1 MLIISAHHA
10 RWTSHVDAS
19 ECDGAALTDTQLTG
33 ETLKSLPRK
42 RPKAAADL
50 REPALERPELT
61 RDLDRTIAAVIKEGG
76 RAALALVSIDHLDIV
91 NVAFGH
97 AVGSKVLSAAREALI
112 AVVRNGDS
120 VWRFSGSKF
129 AVILRDCSE
138 NDIRIACRRFRETL
152 TNKVF
157 ETCAGPV
164 SITASVGAVMIP
176 RHSRTRDDARMNA
189 LIAVEEA
196 RKDRWRAVSLFQPD
210 VARDKQRAHEALAG
224 QSVIAAIAENRLQLV
239 FQPVV
244 SSKTRRPAFHEAL
257 IRIAAKDGQLVDAKD
272 FIAAAEKLGLVRL
285 VDHRTLALA
294 LEALDGN
301 DHVLSINISGDTAHD
316 PAWLAALA
324 ARLDVD
330 PGLAKRLIV
339 EIKESHVA
347 IHTDEIREFIDAVRG
362 LGVRVAIDD
371 FGAGYTAFKTL
382 KAMPFDII
390 KIDGEYG
397 RNMGGDP
404 RNQVFVRS
412 LVSIAQA
419 LGAETVVEWVDDSDT
434 ADLLAAWNVDYL
446 QGYGM
451 GKPARSLSPAKA
463 RKAG

>member
-1 MLIISAHHA
+1 LRLERH
-10 RWTSHVDAS
+10 
-19 ECDGAALTDTQLTG
+19 DGATVVDTVLAGEALKG
-33 ETLKSLPRK
+33 LPRK
-42 RPKAAADL
+42 RPKSATDL
-50 REPALERPELT
+50 RESAIERPELT
-61 RDLDRTIAAVIKEGG
+61 RDLERTIANAIKDGG

-97 AVGSKVLSAAREALI
+97 GVGSKVLQAAREALI
-112 AVVRNGDS
+112 TVVRNGDS
-120 VWRFSGSKF
+120 VWRFAGSKF

-138 NDIRIACRRFRETL
+138 SDIRIACRRFQETL
-152 TNKVF
+152 TNRVF
-157 ETCAGPV
+157 DTCAGPV

-176 RHSRTRDDARMNA
+176 RHARTRDEARMNA

-210 VARDKQRAHEALAG
+210 AARDRQRTHEALAG

-244 SSKTRRPAFHEAL
+244 DAKSRLPAFHEAL
-257 IRIAAKDGQLVDAKD
+257 IRIAAKDGGLVDAKD

-285 VDHRTLALA
+285 IDHRTLTLALDALA
-294 LEALDGN
+294 GN
-301 DHVLSINISGDTAHD
+301 DEVLSINISGDTAHD

-324 ARLDVD
+324 ARIEVD
-330 PGLAKRLIV
+330 PGMAKRLIV
-339 EIKESHVA
+339 EITESHVA
-347 IHTDEIREFIDAVRG
+347 IHTDEIREFIDAVRS

-382 KAMPFDII
+382 KNMPFDII
-390 KIDGEYG
+390 KIDGDYG
-397 RNMGGDP
+397 RNMGADP

-419 LGAETVVEWVDDSDT
+419 LGAQTVVEWVDDSDT
-434 ADLLAAWNVDYL
+434 AELLAAWNVDYL

-451 GKPARSLSPAKA
+451 GRPSANLTPRRA
-463 RKAG
+463 RKTA